1 MHNNSANKKLRN
13 LKLEQFNTI
22 TIGMSYR
29 EVLNILG
36 EGILESEK
44 VINDKSNK
52 IYIWYLNKSN
62 KNGIRKYIR
71 LGFEND
77 IVVNKEA
84 KIM

>member
-1 MHNNSANKKLRN
+1 MYNNSANKKLRK

-36 EGILESEK
+36 EGVLESEK
-44 VINDKSNK
+44 QINDKNQK
-52 IYIWYLNKSN
+52 IYFWYFNKPN
-62 KNGIRKYIR
+62 KNNTRKYIR
-71 LGFEND
+71 ICFEND
-77 IVVNKEA
+77 IVVDKEA